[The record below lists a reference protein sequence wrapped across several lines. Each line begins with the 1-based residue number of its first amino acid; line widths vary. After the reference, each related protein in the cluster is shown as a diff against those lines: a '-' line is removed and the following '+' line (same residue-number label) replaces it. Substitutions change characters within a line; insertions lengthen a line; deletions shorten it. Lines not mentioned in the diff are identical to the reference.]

1 MYPLPPWFSWIE
13 AIELKVNVLIWPT
26 FLCTFISISNT
37 AEIYDLLLA
46 YFVHLEFQN
55 LVYSR
60 SLLASVGNLILPQI
74 HAIEFEV
81 PLVRFFKFLN
91 SWMELVLKFEED
103 MLPESFTQH
112 RECLQKSA
120 IEDDQL

>member
-37 AEIYDLLLA
+37 AEIDDLLLA
-46 YFVHLEFQN
+46 NFVHLEFQN
-55 LVYSR
+55 LVYSS

-91 SWMELVLKFEED
+91 SRMELVLKFEED
-103 MLPESFTQH
+103 MLPESFT
-112 RECLQKSA
+112 
-120 IEDDQL
+120 